1 MKKTRASV
9 CGKSVTIPQR
19 GIGGLLHEGERAF
32 KTELQR
38 HLAEFGLP
46 VSHWFHLSQLWAQ
59 DGLTQVE
66 LARRLGL
73 EKAST
78 TAVLDSLE
86 KRGLIRRA
94 PRKEDRRKIDLY
106 LTPAGRRL
114 TERLIACAVA
124 VNATARRGLPDSK
137 VAIFLEVLHTMIA
150 NLRASGRDEAA
161 AGPLR
166 RRRRS

>member
-1 MKKTRASV
+1 MKKARAGVRS
-9 CGKSVTIPQR
+9 KSPAIPQR

-32 KTELQR
+32 KAELQR
-38 HLAEFGLP
+38 RLAEFGLP

-66 LARRLGL
+66 LSRRLGL

-78 TAVLDSLE
+78 TAVLDSLQ

-94 PRKEDRRKIDLY
+94 PRQEDRRKIDLY

-114 TERLIACAVA
+114 TEKLIACAVA
-124 VNATARRGLPDSK
+124 VNATARRGLPDRQ

-150 NLRASGRDEAA
+150 NLRASAGDAPAA
-161 AGPLR
+161 EPLR
-166 RRRRS
+166 RRRS